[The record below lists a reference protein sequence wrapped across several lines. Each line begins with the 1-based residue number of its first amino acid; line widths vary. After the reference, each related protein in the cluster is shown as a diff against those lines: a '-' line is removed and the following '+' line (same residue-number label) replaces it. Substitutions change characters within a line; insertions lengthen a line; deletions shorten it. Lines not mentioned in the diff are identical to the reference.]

1 MSRTTFDEFVN
12 TLSGRTSAAGL
23 HPLLKALSYDANRD
37 WNRAHTIVQ
46 GVDGADAARVH
57 AYLHRKEGDDA
68 NTSYWYRRADKEVTT
83 IPADEEWR
91 DIARALL
98 TASR

>member
-1 MSRTTFDEFVN
+1 MTFDEFVN
-12 TLSGRTSAAGL
+12 TLSGRTLPAGL
-23 HPLLKALSYDANRD
+23 HPLLKALWYDANGD

-46 GVDGADAARVH
+46 GVDGVDAAWVH

-68 NTSYWYRRADKEVTT
+68 NASYWYLRAEKEVAA
-83 IPADEEWR
+83 IPLDEEWKK
-91 DIARALL
+91 IARALL